1 MSASS
6 ADHLRRQHK
15 RWRARKFLG
24 NSARSN
30 SPRTDLRSRR
40 PIWTRRLGGIEH
52 EHLGHTYG
60 DGRAKTMEI
69 ACPASRIPDLL
80 LAPRAV
86 ACGREKKNI
95 NPQPA
100 TSARPRDFLSY
111 QVANSYA
118 CTYRIKLGYG
128 KFFVVRPTALALRRC
143 RCASHHTFTESVGF
157 INNYVSIFND
167 LSATLPAWHDFGS
180 FRQRRS
186 PQLHPS

>member
-1 MSASS
+1 M
-6 ADHLRRQHK
+6 
-15 RWRARKFLG
+15 ARKKIFGQLG
-24 NSARSN
+24 EIKFTTDRPPKPPPNLDSSTRRY
-30 SPRTDLRSRR
+30 RTRTPGPYIRRRTSQNNGDCMPGLEDSWSTVGPTSSCVRSR
-40 PIWTRRLGGIEH
+40 
-52 EHLGHTYG
+52 
-60 DGRAKTMEI
+60 
-69 ACPASRIPDLL
+69 
-80 LAPRAV
+80 
-86 ACGREKKNI
+86 KKNI